1 MNFKL
6 VKKSS
11 TKALTTYQVLDGN
24 GNIRGSVNL
33 APEDEAD
40 FLRCWNGATDQPT
53 TAREA
58 RAAAKRTPWHR
69 RARRGREG
77 GRGRAQK
84 AAQQASH
91 SPCLFLT
98 ILVAAKIPAAACRR
112 WSTPSA
118 T

>member
-40 FLRCWNGATDQPT
+40 FLRCWNGATDQPA

-58 RAAAKRTPWHR
+58 RAAAKRTPGIDAPGADVR
-69 RARRGREG
+69 
-77 GRGRAQK
+77 K
-84 AAQQASH
+84 
-91 SPCLFLT
+91 
-98 ILVAAKIPAAACRR
+98 VAAALKKPLSKQAILRV
-112 WSTPSA
+112 SS
-118 T
+118 